1 MKDKKKLTAAIM
13 GAIIAYIEMEPKPP
27 PAVPK
32 VKPEPKP
39 AGGKFPDDG
48 SK

>member
-1 MKDKKKLTAAIM
+1 MKDKKKLTAVII
-13 GAIIAYIEMEPKPP
+13 GAVIAYIQMEKPP
-27 PAVPK
+27 QVAPR

>member
-1 MKDKKKLTAAIM
+1 MENKRKLTAAII
-13 GAIIAYIEMEPKPP
+13 GAITAYIQMEQPSHPTTP
-27 PAVPK
+27 R

-39 AGGKFPDDG
+39 ISGKFPKGG

>member
-1 MKDKKKLTAAIM
+1 MKDKKKLTAAII
-13 GAIIAYIEMEPKPP
+13 GAVIAYIQMEPKLPQVAP
-27 PAVPK
+27 R

-39 AGGKFPDDG
+39 AGGKFLGNG

>member
-13 GAIIAYIEMEPKPP
+13 GAIIAYIQMEPKPP
-27 PAVPK
+27 QVAPP

-39 AGGKFPDDG
+39 AGGKLPNDG

>member
-13 GAIIAYIEMEPKPP
+13 SAVITYIQMEPKLPQVAP
-27 PAVPK
+27 R

-39 AGGKFPDDG
+39 AGGKFPGDV